1 MRAIHLATVGG
12 AFVAGLAA
20 SPILQDV
27 WSDAHAEAAP
37 LQPMMIDLAALK
49 HADLPKTANPEM
61 NNRPLVITDVGTVA
75 VQSGNVAKHMHPK
88 TDEIQ
93 YIIEGSGAMWLGGER
108 KEFKPG
114 TLIIIPKGT
123 AHAGT
128 IVADGPVKA
137 LAIKLPPQPA
147 DDTVFLKD

>member
-1 MRAIHLATVGG
+1 MRAISLASVAA

-20 SPILQDV
+20 SPVLHHA
-27 WSDAHAEAAP
+27 WTDAHAAAAP
-37 LQPMMIDLAALK
+37 LQPMMIDLMALK
-49 HADLPKTANPEM
+49 HADLPKTSNPEM
-61 NNRPLVITDVGTVA
+61 NNRMFVVTDVGTVQL
-75 VQSGNVAKHMHPK
+75 QSGNVAKHMHPK

-93 YIIEGSGAMWLGGER
+93 YIVEGSGAMWLGNER

-128 IVADGPVKA
+128 IVSSGPVKA

>member
-1 MRAIHLATVGG
+1 MRAIQIAAIGG

-20 SPILQDV
+20 SPVLEHA
-27 WSDAHAEAAP
+27 WTDAHAESSP
-37 LQPMMIDLAALK
+37 LQPMMIDLMALK
-49 HADLPKTANPEM
+49 HADLAKTPNPEM
-61 NNRPLVITDVGTVA
+61 NNRMLVITDSGTMQL
-75 VQSGNVAKHMHPK
+75 QSGNVAKHMHPK

-93 YIIEGSGAMWLGGER
+93 YIVEGSGAMWLGNER

-128 IVADGPVKA
+128 IVANGPVKA
-137 LAIKLPPQPA
+137 LAIKLPPQGP